1 MTPVDE
7 REREVLYLSVEEL
20 IDLLVQVTDKS
31 KPVFI
36 VPVGE
41 NGQTLEI
48 EDILECGNALTIFSD
63 VYSGGSE
70 E

>member
-7 REREVLYLSVEEL
+7 REREVLCLSVEEL

-48 EDILECGNALTIFSD
+48 EDVLECGNSLTIFSD

>member
-7 REREVLYLSVEEL
+7 REREVLCLSVEEL
-20 IDLLVQVTDKS
+20 IDLLVQITDKS

-36 VPVGE
+36 VPVGG
-41 NGQTLEI
+41 NGQTLEL
-48 EDILECGNALTIFSD
+48 EDILECGHALTIFSD

>member
-1 MTPVDE
+1 M
-7 REREVLYLSVEEL
+7 SVEEL
-20 IDLLVQVTDKS
+20 IDLLVQVADKS

-41 NGQTLEI
+41 NGQTLEVV
-48 EDILECGNALTIFSD
+48 DILECGNALIIFSD

>member
-1 MTPVDE
+1 M
-7 REREVLYLSVEEL
+7 LCLSVEEL

-48 EDILECGNALTIFSD
+48 EDVLECGNALTIFSD
-63 VYSGGSE
+63 VYSGGNE

>member
-7 REREVLYLSVEEL
+7 REREVLCLSVEEL
-20 IDLLVQVTDKS
+20 IDLLMQVTDKS

-48 EDILECGNALTIFSD
+48 EDVLECGNSLTIFSD

>member
-1 MTPVDE
+1 M
-7 REREVLYLSVEEL
+7 SVEEL

-36 VPVGE
+36 VPVEE